1 MGTEKDRKKDK
12 RGERD
17 WLGER
22 ERENWG
28 DSSSFIPRSWQWQV
42 TVADDVVSVCY
53 VPGRSL
59 VKSPVS

>member
-22 ERENWG
+22 EREREREKTG
-28 DSSSFIPRSWQWQV
+28 V
-42 TVADDVVSVCY
+42 TAVLLYLAVGS
-53 VPGRSL
+53 GR
-59 VKSPVS
+59 